1 MTDQP
6 GAGKSFG
13 MSGDAKERHLTGI
26 RRMTSSPPPA
36 RSSTR
41 VWLAAACLAV
51 LALVGGVLAWRWAAA
66 PGDMENFTV
75 RCQFPG
81 ASKVIQTT
89 TLLSPQDAIRA
100 CGEAQ
105 QPGQGMTLADAG
117 QGITLAD
124 GQLPITCV
132 EASTRIVVLDGS
144 GACPT
149 GSTRD

>member
-6 GAGKSFG
+6 SAGKSFS
-13 MSGDAKERHLTGI
+13 MSGDAKERHLTDI
-26 RRMTSSPPPA
+26 RRMTSSPPPS

-66 PGDMENFTV
+66 PGDVENFTV

-81 ASKVIQTT
+81 VSKVIQTT

-100 CGEAQ
+100 CGEVQ
-105 QPGQGMTLADAG
+105 DPG

>member
-26 RRMTSSPPPA
+26 RRMTLSPPPA

-41 VWLAAACLAV
+41 VWLAAAGCLAA

-66 PGDMENFTV
+66 PRDVENFTV
-75 RCQFPG
+75 RCQFSG

-89 TLLSPQDAIRA
+89 TLLSPQDATRA

-105 QPGQGMTLADAG
+105 RPG
-117 QGITLAD
+117 QGITLAE
-124 GQLPITCV
+124 GQLPINCV

>member
-6 GAGKSFG
+6 GAGKPFG
-13 MSGDAKERHLTGI
+13 MSGDAKERHLTDL

-41 VWLAAACLAV
+41 VWLAAAACLAV

-66 PGDMENFTV
+66 PGDVENFTV
-75 RCQFPG
+75 RCQLPG

-89 TLLSPQDAIRA
+89 TLLSPQDAIAA
-100 CGEAQ
+100 CGKAPE
-105 QPGQGMTLADAG
+105 PG

-124 GQLPITCV
+124 AQLPITCV

>member
-13 MSGDAKERHLTGI
+13 MSGDAKERHLTDI

-75 RCQFPG
+75 RCQLPG

-89 TLLSPQDAIRA
+89 TLLSPQDEIRA
-100 CGEAQ
+100 CGEVQ
-105 QPGQGMTLADAG
+105 QPG

-124 GQLPITCV
+124 GQLPVTCV

-144 GACPT
+144 GECPT

>member
-13 MSGDAKERHLTGI
+13 MSGDAKERHLTDI

-41 VWLAAACLAV
+41 VWLAAAACLAV

-66 PGDMENFTV
+66 PGDVENFTV

-81 ASKVIQTT
+81 ASKMIQTT
-89 TLLSPQDAIRA
+89 TLLSPQDAILA
-100 CGEAQ
+100 CGEVQ
-105 QPGQGMTLADAG
+105 QPG

-124 GQLPITCV
+124 GQLPVTCV

>member
-13 MSGDAKERHLTGI
+13 MSGDAKERHLTDI

-89 TLLSPQDAIRA
+89 TLLSPQDAIQA

-105 QPGQGMTLADAG
+105 QPG